1 MKYKL
6 IAVSQKGDGMLLMK
20 QSKELEAKKSDK
32 QKNQELCNFVK
43 NAFVAD
49 GDVSLVR
56 LEKPIE
62 MRDVFIVEDSK
73 RGNFIVAIK
82 N

>member
-1 MKYKL
+1 MKYQL
-6 IAVSQKGDGMLLMK
+6 ISKSQSGDGMLPMK
-20 QSKELEAKKSDK
+20 ESKESEAKKSDK
-32 QKNQELCNFVK
+32 QKSQELCNFIK

-49 GDVSLVR
+49 GDVSFVR

-62 MRDVFIVEDSK
+62 LRDVFIAEDSK